1 LQPLCAARDG
11 RGVPA
16 LPPFTLTRDV
26 ESDSISTEILKAR
39 LTELDHIEQSNIER
53 FEKLQA
59 QRRLEDL
66 EIQKQRAD
74 MDARRKEQ
82 AQENAAFD
90 SADEEILRE
99 EMVKNR
105 QILRFDSEG

>member
-1 LQPLCAARDG
+1 M
-11 RGVPA
+11 
-16 LPPFTLTRDV
+16 DV
-26 ESDSISTEILKAR
+26 DSDSISTEILNAR
-39 LTELDHIEQSNIER
+39 LTELEHIEQTNVER

-66 EIQKQRAD
+66 EIQKQRSD
-74 MDARRKEQ
+74 MDARRKKEQ

-90 SADEEILRE
+90 SADEEILRV

-105 QILRFDSEG
+105 QIWRLDSEG